1 LSSAAI
7 ASSRPWVSCRK
18 SAFLARYWRSSPE
31 VAAGALHQRH
41 HRRWPLAQQQVAPP
55 VARHRPVLGLRR
67 PLADQHDVAEL
78 TAALRQAL
86 APRVAHR
93 PPSPQAAP
101 GANGAARHGLARTA
115 TGRSSRA
122 TPAPPDPRETPVA
135 AIPRPAAATSATPAR
150 PPPPPATPG
159 LEHQLGR
166 LGPPRPPVGR
176 SISGLRPVAAAAA
189 IAGHLP
195 RHRRRRPSSR
205 CAITRQE
212 SPAAKPRETSSRSA
226 NAKARAA
233 RRGGGRRTRRSAAR
247 TRARRSPFAKPPR
260 ISRSDP
266 PRRHHCHTSS
276 CSTANSPHERTTTS
290 SHQIDRRWC
299 IHPWRPPPILQQGT
313 WWSCMTSNGHVNLGA
328 AIRSDFIRA

>member
-212 SPAAKPRETSSRSA
+212 SPAARPRETSSRSA

-233 RRGGGRRTRRSAAR
+233 RRGGGRRTPPVCSTNARTTVPVCQAAERSAAATHPAATAATPR
-247 TRARRSPFAKPPR
+247 PARPPTAPRAHDHLQPPDRSEVVHSPMETATDSATRHVVVMHDQQRPRESRRSNP
-260 ISRSDP
+260 
-266 PRRHHCHTSS
+266 
-276 CSTANSPHERTTTS
+276 
-290 SHQIDRRWC
+290 
-299 IHPWRPPPILQQGT
+299 
-313 WWSCMTSNGHVNLGA
+313 V
-328 AIRSDFIRA
+328 